1 MIAYHGPYN
10 SRTGRSRVL
19 GQDAVITPAPA
30 APAAPPTPEPF
41 GSGAP
46 GGPTPP
52 PSGPSPAPA
61 SSAPAPAPAPSK
73 GWTVSLG
80 GKEISGWT
88 LLLSTAV
95 IAGGIAVV
103 VFTGEDIDK
112 YYARKK

>member
-1 MIAYHGPYN
+1 
-10 SRTGRSRVL
+10 
-19 GQDAVITPAPA
+19 
-30 APAAPPTPEPF
+30 
-41 GSGAP
+41 
-46 GGPTPP
+46 
-52 PSGPSPAPA
+52 
-61 SSAPAPAPAPSK
+61 
-73 GWTVSLG
+73 VSLG